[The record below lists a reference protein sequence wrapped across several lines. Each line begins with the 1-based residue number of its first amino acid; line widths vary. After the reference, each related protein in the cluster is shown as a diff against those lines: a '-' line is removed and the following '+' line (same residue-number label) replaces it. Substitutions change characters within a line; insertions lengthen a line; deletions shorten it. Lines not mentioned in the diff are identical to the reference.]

1 MLQNITADDISWIK
15 SKNLLS
21 STTGKSYYKQRMEN
35 LTSKRKGGKK
45 MTISPSTVVTISR
58 IKSLILELP
67 GPILLPVIISRWKG
81 YLLSNNMFRGG
92 SETALVQSMKT
103 PMTAQEK
110 TLFWNRCWTRQIPHK
125 AGTVGKGCAQPPLL
139 PHLHGHLVSSLLDPL
154 GNTCTYS
161 RSSSHDSYS
170 LTSWLERFIHGLWT
184 ALDLILCNLSE

>member
-1 MLQNITADDISWIK
+1 
-15 SKNLLS
+15 
-21 STTGKSYYKQRMEN
+21 
-35 LTSKRKGGKK
+35 

-125 AGTVGKGCAQPPLL
+125 ARTVGKGCAQPPLL
-139 PHLHGHLVSSLLDPL
+139 PHLHGHLVSPHWPAWQHLHIFKIKFPWLLLPDLLAWKVHAWPL
-154 GNTCTYS
+154 DRGS
-161 RSSSHDSYS
+161 
-170 LTSWLERFIHGLWT
+170 T

>member
-1 MLQNITADDISWIK
+1 
-15 SKNLLS
+15 
-21 STTGKSYYKQRMEN
+21 
-35 LTSKRKGGKK
+35 

-110 TLFWNRCWTRQIPHK
+110 MLFWNRCWTRQIPHK

-170 LTSWLERFIHGLWT
+170 LTSWLERFMHGLWT
-184 ALDLILCNLSE
+184 EEVQLWTSFFAISQSKNSGKCILFSDLPLYSCIHSTNVS